1 MLCMCCDE
9 EMIHAAHVNLIT
21 GHIMYGCQSRKCLVI
36 VLLMLQELPHEHL
49 RQKRNREW
57 PCEAPPLNP
66 LVGAVA
72 GHCALPPRDDSGA
85 KLLSNLIAFP
95 CRLFTFVTCRCSSWH
110 DRSSN
115 SRPTLLLDMPLI
127 CPSRYVTETWLK
139 FQREI
144 GLRPQYVLMR
154 VTCYCLYREA
164 GLRL

>member
-21 GHIMYGCQSRKCLVI
+21 GHIMDGCQSRKCLVI

-72 GHCALPPRDDSGA
+72 GHRALPPGMTVER
-85 KLLSNLIAFP
+85 NC
-95 CRLFTFVTCRCSSWH
+95 CRIS
-110 DRSSN
+110 
-115 SRPTLLLDMPLI
+115 
-127 CPSRYVTETWLK
+127 
-139 FQREI
+139 
-144 GLRPQYVLMR
+144 
-154 VTCYCLYREA
+154 
-164 GLRL
+164 